1 MADTAVLPKTGDRH
15 ADRILTWSFENIDRD
30 GTEQGPAF
38 YMDRDYTPMAVRVLA
53 RRAPDATALTF
64 TIRDDGVSIF
74 ARTPR
79 MEKGDTQEDD
89 AEEFPKN
96 PPSIKEGSIVTLDV
110 IPNGAKGISIHLELR
125 SDD

>member
-1 MADTAVLPKTGDRH
+1 MADTTLLPKTQDNK
-15 ADRILTWSFENIDRD
+15 ADRILTWFFENIDRD
-30 GTEQGPAF
+30 GTEQGPS
-38 YMDRDYTPMAVRVLA
+38 YYIDRDYTPIGVRVLA
-53 RRAPDATALTF
+53 RRAPDAAALTF
-64 TIRDDGVSIF
+64 TIKDDGVTIF

-110 IPNGAKGISIHLELR
+110 TPNGAKGISVHLELR
-125 SDD
+125 AD